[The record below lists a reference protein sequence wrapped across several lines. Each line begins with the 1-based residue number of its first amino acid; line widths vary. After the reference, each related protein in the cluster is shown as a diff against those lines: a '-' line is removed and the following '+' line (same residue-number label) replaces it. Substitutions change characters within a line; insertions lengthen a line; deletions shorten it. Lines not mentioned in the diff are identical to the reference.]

1 LIEVKGEDHV
11 SFLHNLC
18 TNDLRNVESGR
29 GCEAFFTTVQG
40 KTLLHALMFSETDSI
55 VIASSPGHANTILPH
70 LDKYLI
76 REDVSLIDRSDQ
88 WREIWIAGP
97 AATGRLGSMGLHVPS
112 DPLSHAQVE
121 LSGVD
126 VVLRRVPLADVPCFV
141 VQMAAAEMAHV
152 GVALAAQ
159 GIVEVEQEIV
169 ELARIE
175 AGFPSYGRDITIDNL
190 PQEVARDRQAI
201 SFTKGCYLGQETV
214 ARIDALG
221 HVNRQLVRL
230 KFSDNDHVPP
240 PGTELSYDEK
250 VVGKVTSSCWSP
262 ASGVAIALAYV
273 GRRAI
278 QADVMLQSESGT
290 ARIVA
295 SN

>member
-1 LIEVKGEDHV
+1 M
-11 SFLHNLC
+11 
-18 TNDLRNVESGR
+18 ESHGD
-29 GCEAFFTTVQG
+29 A
-40 KTLLHALMFSETDSI
+40 
-55 VIASSPGHANTILPH
+55 
-70 LDKYLI
+70 
-76 REDVSLIDRSDQ
+76 
-88 WREIWIAGP
+88 
-97 AATGRLGSMGLHVPS
+97 
-112 DPLSHAQVE
+112 
-121 LSGVD
+121 SGVD